1 MFVQA
6 STDTKS
12 RDTKSRGSAY
22 IDARAGGHGKQP
34 VQLAQSSPDTSALG
48 FLAR

>member
-12 RDTKSRGSAY
+12 RGSAC
-22 IDARAGGHGKQP
+22 IHARVGGDDKEP